1 MSAGSI
7 AVDDA
12 AGDDVDL
19 DDVDFD
25 DADLD
30 DVVLDHTGLSSQA
43 IPSTGTSPLSLHTR
57 KQTLHQLGRSPAP
70 ALSPPEYPGGS
81 LIESEICRQSSQPT
95 LVGQSCSTDR

>member
-1 MSAGSI
+1 MKVRERNADIQKLVSI
-7 AVDDA
+7 AFQSIYSAVVCSRDGGDYVDKR
-12 AGDDVDL
+12 L
-19 DDVDFD
+19 IT
-25 DADLD
+25 LE
-30 DVVLDHTGLSSQA
+30 
-43 IPSTGTSPLSLHTR
+43 IRTSPLSLHTR